1 MTRTNPEHLGFGA
14 GLTTE
19 GFDILFHSS
28 TLFIGIL
35 QNTANNS
42 RNQEEAQNETYIENW
57 TSGKKAEREAG
68 RNVDMAADNSTSE
81 ALWDVENQA
90 AKAKKLV
97 VIKRR
102 VYVGSTSYRSNTGKT
117 RVFFQR

>member
-1 MTRTNPEHLGFGA
+1 LGFGA